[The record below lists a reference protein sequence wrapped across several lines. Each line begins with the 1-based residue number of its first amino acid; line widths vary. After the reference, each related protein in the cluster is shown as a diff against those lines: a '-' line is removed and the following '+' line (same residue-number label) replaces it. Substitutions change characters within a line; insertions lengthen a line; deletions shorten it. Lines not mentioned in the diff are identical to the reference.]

1 MNGIIS
7 VNGPDKTRRERMEK
21 EEKDKIYG
29 ILQKLKWPCQKK
41 EEGKVTKSDEDIYE
55 FLQESGLFGSLGEMQ
70 RFYDGLD

>member
-1 MNGIIS
+1 MNSIIS

-29 ILQKLKWPCQKK
+29 ILQKLKWPGQK
-41 EEGKVTKSDEDIYE
+41 EEEGRVTKSDEDIYE
-55 FLQESGLFGSLGEMQ
+55 FLQESGLFGSLEEMQ